1 MFAAI
6 GALFISWD
14 ALPELF
20 ATLSLIF
27 GGCCSNALTLEI
39 ITSQYAPTG
48 TLLTFAQFLAVTV
61 VGLSKQLFVLPYR
74 IPRQEGVQR
83 VAKMIVCAKANF
95 ISVYGSDERISEEF
109 VQELSSAVEG
119 TITET
124 TEQDP
129 DPGYE
134 NRSVSFVATGKH
146 FNIVRDSCK
155 KGDSSSCF
163 NVLLQTEPVFC
174 HRLDAVIDISAP
186 EYPAFLYPH
195 SFGHFFN
202 PLRYRLKRR
211 KIPISRYIVQVL
223 LFLLISLL
231 NNAAFAY
238 HVPMAVH
245 IIFRSG
251 GLVVNML
258 LGWAFEKRRYSRLQ
272 VGSVVLVTLGVILT
286 TLSSTQAKSRSS
298 TRPFTNGND
307 YSSSVVT
314 STSYGKYTV
323 GILILTLALVLS
335 GALGI
340 AQDRTL
346 ERYGR
351 GNWEEAMFYL
361 HALALP
367 LFGFTWPGLVAQ
379 LRAVRNGPQLLLFG
393 GTTSNTLSPLPYLQ
407 IRSPSLWIPSFY
419 IPLALNVFTQL
430 ICVAGVNRLT
440 SRVNSLTVSL
450 VLVVR
455 KAVSLGISVLLLGSS
470 RGNAYLWLGAAAV
483 LIGTIGYALGS
494 TPKLLKDE

>member
-6 GALFISWD
+6 SAPFINRE
-14 ALPELF
+14 ALPELLI
-20 ATLSLIF
+20 TLSLIF

-48 TLLTFAQFLAVTV
+48 TLLTFAQFLAVAV
-61 VGLSKQLFVLPYR
+61 VGLRKQLFVLPNR
-74 IPRQEGVQR
+74 IQRQEGVQR

-95 ISVYGSDERISEEF
+95 ISVYGPDEPISEEF
-109 VQELSSAVEG
+109 VQELASAVEG
-119 TITET
+119 SIIEII
-124 TEQDP
+124 EQDHAH
-129 DPGYE
+129 E
-134 NRSVSFVATGKH
+134 HRSAKFIAAGKRR
-146 FNIVRDSCK
+146 FNIVRDSCIE
-155 KGDSSSCF
+155 GDASPCF
-163 NVLLQTEPVFC
+163 NVLLQMEPVLC
-174 HRLDAVIDISAP
+174 HGLDAVIDISAP
-186 EYPAFLYPH
+186 EYPAFLYPR

-202 PLRYRLKRR
+202 PLRYRLRRR
-211 KIPISRYIVQVL
+211 KIPISRYILQVL

-286 TLSSTQAKSRSS
+286 TLSSTQAKSRPS
-298 TRPFTNGND
+298 TRPFTDGND
-307 YSSSVVT
+307 YSSSVLE
-314 STSYGKYTV
+314 SASYEKYAV

-335 GALGI
+335 GTLGI

-379 LRAVRNGPQLLLFG
+379 LRAVHNGPQLLLFG
-393 GTTSNTLSPLPYLQ
+393 GTTSNTPSPLPYLQ

-419 IPLALNVFTQL
+419 IPLVLNVFTQL

-470 RGNAYLWLGAAAV
+470 RGNTYLWTGAAAV
-483 LIGTIGYALGS
+483 LIGTVVYTLS
-494 TPKLLKDE
+494 SRPKRLKDE

>member
-6 GALFISWD
+6 SAPFINWD
-14 ALPELF
+14 ALPELL

-48 TLLTFAQFLAVTV
+48 TLLTFAQFLAVAV
-61 VGLSKQLFVLPYR
+61 VGLRKQLFVLPYR
-74 IPRQEGVQR
+74 ISRQEGVQR

-95 ISVYGSDERISEEF
+95 TSVYGPDEPISEEF

-119 TITET
+119 SITET
-124 TEQDP
+124 IEQDHA
-129 DPGYE
+129 YE
-134 NRSVSFVATGKH
+134 NRAATFIAAGKH
-146 FNIVRDSCK
+146 FNIVRDSCE
-155 KGDSSSCF
+155 KGDESSCF
-163 NVLLQTEPVFC
+163 NILLQTEPVLC
-174 HRLDAVIDISAP
+174 YGLDAVIDISTP
-186 EYPAFLYPH
+186 EYPAFLYPR

-202 PLRYRLKRR
+202 PLRYRLRRR
-211 KIPISRYIVQVL
+211 KIPISRYVVQVL

-272 VGSVVLVTLGVILT
+272 AGAVVLVTLGVILT
-286 TLSSTQAKSRSS
+286 ALSSTQAKSLSS

-307 YSSSVVT
+307 YSSSVVA
-314 STSYGKYTV
+314 STSYGKYAV

-340 AQDRTL
+340 AQDRAL

-379 LRAVRNGPQLLLFG
+379 LRAVHNGPQLLLFG
-393 GTTSNTLSPLPYLQ
+393 GTTSNTPSPLPYLQ

-419 IPLALNVFTQL
+419 IPLVLNVFTQL

-470 RGNAYLWLGAAAV
+470 RGNTYLWTGAAAV
-483 LIGTIGYALGS
+483 LIGTVIYTLS
-494 TPKLLKDE
+494 SKPKRLKDE